1 MLTSSST
8 KAKSSVPE
16 RAAGADVV
24 VTSYALLRLDAE
36 EYADLGLSGLVL
48 DEAQFLKNPRTKA
61 HRIARDLPVPFKLV
75 VTGTPMENDLMEL
88 WAMFSIVAPGL
99 FPSARDFRDMYAKPI
114 SSGEGPQALPRLR
127 RRIRPLMLRRSKELV
142 AADLP
147 EKQEH
152 RVDIALTPEHRRIY
166 ETRLQRERQKILG
179 LLQDMDRNRFT
190 IFQSLTML
198 RRLALS
204 ASLVDEAH
212 VGVESAKLTWLTEQ
226 LPEIIADGH
235 RALVFSQFTT
245 FLHQIAEALEAAG
258 IEHVYL
264 DGSTRDR
271 AAVLRAF
278 EEGEAPVFLIS
289 LKAGGFGLNLTE
301 ADYCFLMDPWWN
313 PAAEAQAV
321 DRAHR
326 IGQRRRVMVY
336 RLVSEGTIEEKV
348 MDLKDSKAALFDAV
362 MDDGELFSRSL
373 RAEEIRELL
382 GG

>member
-1 MLTSSST
+1 M
-8 KAKSSVPE
+8 
-16 RAAGADVV
+16 
-24 VTSYALLRLDAE
+24 
-36 EYADLGLSGLVL
+36 
-48 DEAQFLKNPRTKA
+48 
-61 HRIARDLPVPFKLV
+61 PFKLV

-99 FPSARDFRDMYAKPI
+99 FPSARDFQDMYAKPI
-114 SSGEGPQALPRLR
+114 SSGEDPQALPRLR

-179 LLQDMDRNRFT
+179 LLQDMDRNRLT

-212 VGVESAKLTWLTEQ
+212 AGVESAKLTWLTEQ

-258 IEHVYL
+258 IEHVY
-264 DGSTRDR
+264 
-271 AAVLRAF
+271 
-278 EEGEAPVFLIS
+278 PVS
-289 LKAGGFGLNLTE
+289 YTHLT
-301 ADYCFLMDPWWN
+301 LP
-313 PAAEAQAV
+313 
-321 DRAHR
+321 
-326 IGQRRRVMVY
+326 
-336 RLVSEGTIEEKV
+336 TIYSV
-348 MDLKDSKAALFDAV
+348 
-362 MDDGELFSRSL
+362 
-373 RAEEIRELL
+373 
-382 GG
+382 